1 MCLVTQIA
9 LQTKITHT
17 KQNKESTRKKLKF
30 QETITKKE
38 KKVLRRTIVTNTI
51 VAILIAFTPY
61 IFQLYEYAPEDTNKW
76 ETLLFTFEDNNY
88 TDLRTAFWVYM
99 SKFVPFMLMVIWFMT
114 CNKWWYHV
122 ILIPTA
128 MFGFQFISAIND
140 KSSIL
145 DVVEIY
151 WLLPIMMT
159 IIPFVYLIRIKLM
172 DKLVHGIDLKKINA
186 ELAEYERKEKEQ
198 QNN

>member
-1 MCLVTQIA
+1 M
-9 LQTKITHT
+9 QTKTTHT
-17 KQNKESTRKKLKF
+17 KQKKESIKVKSRSQVTNKKNK
-30 QETITKKE
+30 TI
-38 KKVLRRTIVTNTI
+38 LRRTIITNTI

-76 ETLLFTFEDNNY
+76 ETFLFTIEDNNY
-88 TDLRTAFWVYM
+88 SDLRTAFWVYM
-99 SKFVPFMLMVIWFMT
+99 SKFIPLMLMVIWFMT

-128 MFGFQFISAIND
+128 MFGFQFFSAIND
-140 KSSIL
+140 KSGIL

-151 WLLPIMMT
+151 WLLPIMMV

-186 ELAEYERKEKEQ
+186 ELAEYERRELEQ
-198 QNN
+198 QNLIKSTQK